1 MKKVKVQCTLVVEV
15 EVPDDADPHFIFED
29 NGCPGTG
36 VVGAAIDAAILAGD
50 TNSLCWACNLHG
62 ENKILE
68 IDGVPVA

>member
-50 TNSLCWACNLHG
+50 TNSG